1 MNSPLSGRH
10 SDRATPSLR
19 DAPTTEH
26 YDSNRQR
33 LHLSNAETCPDEPG
47 QLCDAHNIALLL
59 SVWRNVAKTV
69 SVQPLAK
76 KTRN

>member
-47 QLCDAHNIALLL
+47 QL
-59 SVWRNVAKTV
+59 
-69 SVQPLAK
+69 
-76 KTRN
+76 